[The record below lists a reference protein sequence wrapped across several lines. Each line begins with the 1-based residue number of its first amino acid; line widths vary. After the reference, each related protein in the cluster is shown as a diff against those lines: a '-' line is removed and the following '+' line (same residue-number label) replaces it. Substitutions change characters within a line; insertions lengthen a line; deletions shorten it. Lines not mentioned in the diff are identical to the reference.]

1 MVGTGLLSGCT
12 ETSQE
17 DRDQQYQNNQNG
29 NQQSGLTTS
38 RDTDRGGYNDNIHV
52 FPNDPNEWKDND
64 KDGYGDNSDAF
75 PLDSSEW
82 KDSDYDGHGDNSD
95 AKSLTYN
102 GHALFYFSHIKK
114 ENYIY

>member
-1 MVGTGLLSGCT
+1 M
-12 ETSQE
+12 
-17 DRDQQYQNNQNG
+17 
-29 NQQSGLTTS
+29 
-38 RDTDRGGYNDNIHV
+38 

-64 KDGYGDNSDAF
+64 KDGYEDNSDAF

-114 ENYIY
+114 KTIYIKQNLPPIWLFKTHHIQ